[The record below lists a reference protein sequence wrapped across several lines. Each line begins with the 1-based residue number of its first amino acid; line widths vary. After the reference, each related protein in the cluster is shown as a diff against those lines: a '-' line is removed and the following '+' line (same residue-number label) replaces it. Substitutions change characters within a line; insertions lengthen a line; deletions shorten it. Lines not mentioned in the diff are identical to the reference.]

1 MQNEGGVTMER
12 VINNVEQYANGLVER
27 LISLKDSN
35 RSNLTRS
42 EIDTINDACNLIYHN
57 RKELKTT

>member
-1 MQNEGGVTMER
+1 MEHI
-12 VINNVEQYANGLVER
+12 VNNVEQYANGLVER

-57 RKELKTT
+57 RKELKRE

>member
-1 MQNEGGVTMER
+1 VQDEGGVTMER
-12 VINNVEQYANGLVER
+12 VINNLEQYADGLVER

-35 RSNLTRS
+35 RSNLTRN

-57 RKELKTT
+57 RKELKEI

>member
-1 MQNEGGVTMER
+1 MEHI
-12 VINNVEQYANGLVER
+12 VNNVEQYANGLVAR

-35 RSNLTRS
+35 RSNLTRN

-57 RKELKTT
+57 RKELKEI

>member
-1 MQNEGGVTMER
+1 MER

-35 RSNLTRS
+35 KGTLTRN
-42 EIDTINDACNLIYHN
+42 EIDTLNDAANLIYHN
-57 RKELKTT
+57 RKELKET